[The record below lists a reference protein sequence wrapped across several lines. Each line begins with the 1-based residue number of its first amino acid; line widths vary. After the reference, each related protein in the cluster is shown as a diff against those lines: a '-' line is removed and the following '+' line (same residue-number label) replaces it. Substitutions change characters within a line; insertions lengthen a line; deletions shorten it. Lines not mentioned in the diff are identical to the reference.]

1 MNYIHIANYFFE
13 PSAESLAYRNHV
25 IEIRPLE
32 EEKEEIETLTQTLQR
47 IILRWETKTN
57 DLVDA
62 LYDPTSS
69 KPSDTGKSIRARW

>member
-1 MNYIHIANYFFE
+1 MNYRYIAEYFFT

-57 DLVDA
+57 DEPDV
-62 LYDPTSS
+62 
-69 KPSDTGKSIRARW
+69 SIIQKNTKRPPL